1 MILKLLIIQWYEKKF
16 TGRDVDYDCKWISYN
31 WYEISSLV
39 EQRLCEGASKS
50 DIASIFLPASL
61 SSWSAAVTSQ
71 RESATWQSRLKK
83 KFRFDQYDSPVLKI
97 ISSYYRQIKD

>member
-1 MILKLLIIQWYEKKF
+1 MATWYERKF
-16 TGRDVDYDCKWISYN
+16 TGGEVVDECKWISYN

-39 EQRLCEGASKS
+39 EQRLCEG
-50 DIASIFLPASL
+50 DIGDTASIFLPASL
-61 SSWSAAVTSQ
+61 SSWSAAVISQ

-97 ISSYYRQIKD
+97 ISSYYQKITE